1 MASPKTPNRQ
11 SRALSSV
18 EAAQDEVNK
27 PNYVLIAKVTNEG
40 TIGTHI
46 RTWMYETITAKG
58 WKTPNTT
65 TSQFYYKR
73 ADVGDEQVRAE
84 TDEFLSEF
92 VANVKQAHPDN
103 PNVGINWMVLKPLP
117 NSQSLKL
124 AGEDGILA
132 ALFGKD

>member
-1 MASPKTPNRQ
+1 MASPKTSNRQ

-40 TIGTHI
+40 TIGARI

-58 WKTPNTT
+58 WQTPNLK
-65 TSQFYYKR
+65 TSQYYYKR

-84 TDEFLSEF
+84 TDQFLSEF
-92 VANVKQAHPDN
+92 VAEVKRLHPDN

-117 NSQSLKL
+117 NSQSLNL
-124 AGEDGILA
+124 TGEDGILA
-132 ALFGKD
+132 VLFGKD